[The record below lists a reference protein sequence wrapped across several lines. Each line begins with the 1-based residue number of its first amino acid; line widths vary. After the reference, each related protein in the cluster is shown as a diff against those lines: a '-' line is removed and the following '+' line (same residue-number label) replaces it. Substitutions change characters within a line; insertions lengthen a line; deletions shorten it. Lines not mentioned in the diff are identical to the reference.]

1 MTINKDLFIFYNELE
16 REHEKVSFLRFG
28 QLMNIFEVWHK
39 QAFGTDT
46 FYLSNEEYLAR
57 FNDFITVVTMTSIFP
72 NRAK

>member
-1 MTINKDLFIFYNELE
+1 
-16 REHEKVSFLRFG
+16 
-28 QLMNIFEVWHK
+28 MNTFEVWHK

-46 FYLSNEEYLAR
+46 FYISNEEYLAR